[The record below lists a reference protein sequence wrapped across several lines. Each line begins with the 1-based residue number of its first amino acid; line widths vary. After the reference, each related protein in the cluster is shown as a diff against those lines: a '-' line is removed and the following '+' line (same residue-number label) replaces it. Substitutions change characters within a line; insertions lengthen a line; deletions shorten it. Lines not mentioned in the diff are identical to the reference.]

1 MKLEKVLAVVATI
14 SIVVI
19 VIFVQYNP
27 FSNQSTFVSEEYG
40 YKISRPNQDW
50 SFVTNFEKVPVL
62 KSNQPQFAPELAID
76 GLLVENL
83 DDKLTVLVFTDT
95 EPEKDLTSI
104 VEKEKDWAIEK
115 LDGDFIFPESPVG
128 NSVYLEWKESQNTD
142 FSGSESADGTIN
154 FEWQDNSDAIL
165 TRELVMK
172 KNGFVYFVYYE
183 IHSSK
188 LNSDLDKEIQS
199 IFNSFTI

>member
-1 MKLEKVLAVVATI
+1 MKQKKVLAVVATI
-14 SIVVI
+14 SILVI

-27 FSNQSTFVSEEYG
+27 FSNQSTFANEKYG
-40 YKISRPNQDW
+40 YKISLPNQNW
-50 SFVTNFEKVPVL
+50 SFVTNFDKVQAL

-83 DDKLTVLVFTDT
+83 DDKLMVLVFTDT

-104 VEKEKDWAIEK
+104 VEKEKAWAIKK
-115 LDGDFIFPESPVG
+115 LDGDFIFPESPMG
-128 NSVYLEWKESQNTD
+128 NSAYLEWRENQKPI
-142 FSGSESADGTIN
+142 FLAVESADGTIN
-154 FEWQDNSDAIL
+154 FEWQDNNDAIF

-188 LNSDLDKEIQS
+188 LNSDLDKEMQS
-199 IFNSFTI
+199 IFNSFMI

>member
-1 MKLEKVLAVVATI
+1 MKQKKVLAVVATI
-14 SIVVI
+14 SIIVI
-19 VIFVQYNP
+19 VIFAQYNT
-27 FSNQSTFVSEEYG
+27 FSNQSTFASEKYG
-40 YKISRPNQDW
+40 YKISLPNQDW
-50 SFVTNFEKVPVL
+50 SFVTNFDKVQVL

-83 DDKLTVLVFTDT
+83 DDKLMVLVFTDT

-104 VEKEKDWAIEK
+104 VEKEKDWVIKNLEK
-115 LDGDFIFPESPVG
+115 GDFIYPESPVG
-128 NSVYLEWKESQNTD
+128 NSVYLEWRESQNTD

-154 FEWQDNSDAIL
+154 FEWQDAIF

-172 KNGFVYFVYYE
+172 KSGFVYFVYYE

-188 LNSDLDKEIQS
+188 LNSDLDKEMQS
-199 IFNSFTI
+199 IFNSFEI